1 MIFSMLHKRI
11 FAFLLFKSLLISAL
25 FAQSRVDTIKAEVA
39 ALQRDYNS
47 QLRTLYQ
54 EMLAI
59 SKDTTNKHWL
69 SATEQLHLFPFNDN
83 LNYLLDHIDN
93 KSYTFNGEDVVEKM
107 PFWEAFGVIIRE
119 TGQTYPAIMNK
130 IMLQLD
136 QPQSAEVLVLF
147 SNFFEGFYYWNVI
160 KSMNNQEQATCIR
173 VIANSIVGESQ
184 QKQNLFKIA
193 EIIENR

>member
-47 QLRTLYQ
+47 QLRILYQ

-83 LNYLLDHIDN
+83 LNYLLDSIDN
-93 KSYTFNGEDVVEKM
+93 KLYIFNGEDVVEKM
-107 PFWEAFGVIIRE
+107 PFWEVFGVIIRE

-136 QPQSAEVLVLF
+136 QPQSAEALVLF
-147 SNFFEGFYYWNVI
+147 STFFEGFYYWNVI
-160 KSMNNQEQATCIR
+160 KSMDNQEQATCIR

-184 QKQNLFKIA
+184 QKQNLLKIA
-193 EIIENR
+193 DIIENR